1 MTNSTYQIF
10 HQSHKSSSLPLW
22 SLSISLSVLNPPY
35 TPTRFD
41 RLLLHITNMPIWQL
55 TLAIAEFLQLL
66 SPCLI
71 YRHNKSRK
79 SVAGI
84 SCDFTVLSLLSAAC
98 SAMSG
103 LSYTI
108 LVTLR
113 DQYAARYPVYPNINF
128 SVAVLLIHIGQFT
141 ITSLLAWQVF
151 VTHRK
156 SIIGDEWLSLPC
168 KAFLLLLLGFFLWLV
183 SLFWRGR
190 ATINQLDLADCGWTI
205 ASITF
210 GVRLLSQVTNNFWL
224 ERYALMHRNFI
235 HVQFVSVVLAMI
247 TWKYMDHQNIQW
259 HEVPA
264 NCFLRFVWIPNF
276 VCLLG
281 LANQFSSRNK
291 VQFSPV

>member
-1 MTNSTYQIF
+1 
-10 HQSHKSSSLPLW
+10 
-22 SLSISLSVLNPPY
+22 
-35 TPTRFD
+35 
-41 RLLLHITNMPIWQL
+41 MPIWQL
-55 TLAIAEFLQLL
+55 ALALAELLQLL
-66 SPCLI
+66 SICLI
-71 YRHNKSRK
+71 YRHNKSRQ

-108 LVTLR
+108 LTTLK
-113 DQYAARYPVYPNINF
+113 DQYAARYPVYPNLN
-128 SVAVLLIHIGQFT
+128 SYVVLLLIHIVQFF
-141 ITSLLAWQVF
+141 IASLLAWQVF

-156 SIIGDEWLSLPC
+156 SIIGNEWLSLPC
-168 KAFLLLLLGFFLWLV
+168 KALLILLIGFFLWFV

-205 ASITF
+205 ASMAF

-224 ERYALMHRNFI
+224 ERYTLMHRYFI
-235 HVQFVSVVLAMI
+235 HIQYASVVLAMI
-247 TWKYMDHQNIQW
+247 AWKCMDYQNTQW

-264 NCFLRFVWIPNF
+264 NCLLRFVWIPNF

-281 LANQFSSRNK
+281 LAKQFIGRNK
-291 VQFSPV
+291 VQYSHSPV